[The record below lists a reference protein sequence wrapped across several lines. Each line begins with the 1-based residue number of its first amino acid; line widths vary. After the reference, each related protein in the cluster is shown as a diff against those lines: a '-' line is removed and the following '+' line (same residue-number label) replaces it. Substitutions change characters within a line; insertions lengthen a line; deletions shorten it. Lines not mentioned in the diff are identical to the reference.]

1 MKPKAPSSLLV
12 ERMASPPDW
21 TVRLAFSA
29 VRESFPVMPWFAAV
43 TERVLSRMV
52 RVSLPVIPFL

>member
-1 MKPKAPSSLLV
+1 
-12 ERMASPPDW
+12 MASPPDW